1 MTHGSLFSGI
11 GGFDL
16 AAHWMGWDNT
26 FHCEWNPFGQKVLKH
41 HFPNSISYNDITKTD
56 FTVHEGRIDILTGGF
71 PCQPYSSAGER
82 LGKADER
89 HLFPEM
95 LRAIK
100 EIKPR
105 WVIGENVR
113 GLVSWGGGVVFHEV
127 CFDLEREG
135 YEVQPFLIPAAS
147 KDAPHRRERIWFIAF
162 KDTNG
167 NGRGSNKW
175 EKEPNKWEQR
185 NFSTRDNESIQ
196 TNNDEIGLITNSELH
211 ENRHSNNGGGKQEE
225 GDLRRGKES
234 NVPDSFYSDG
244 FSTNTNGIRS
254 SWGNSETIGEVRQ
267 EKQFEAQYSSK
278 GWQGFPTTPCIRGG
292 DDGLSHELDS
302 ISVSKWC
309 KESIKGYGN
318 AIVPQ
323 VAHEIFKTIEKFEN
337 SL

>member
-56 FTVHEGRIDILTGGF
+56 FTIHEGRIDILTGGF
-71 PCQPYSSAGER
+71 PCQPYSTAGLR
-82 LGKADER
+82 KGKADER

-113 GLVSWGGGVVFHEV
+113 GLVSWNGGMVFNEV
-127 CFDLEREG
+127 CDDLEREG
-135 YEVQPFLIPAAS
+135 YEVQPFLIPAAGVN
-147 KDAPHRRERIWFIAF
+147 APHQRQRIWFIAYSNN
-162 KDTNG
+162 KGRSGEPREVQKENG
-167 NGRGSNKW
+167 KISKRNNNA
-175 EKEPNKWEQR
+175 EPCNSSDG
-185 NFSTRDNESIQ
+185 NVANTESIRSSFRKLGESEKRQQIQ
-196 TNNDEIGLITNSELH
+196 TRSNIDGFNDLENATNSEDIRSKYAL
-211 ENRHSNNGGGKQEE
+211 ENGELEGGRSWQSYK
-225 GDLRRGKES
+225 R
-234 NVPDSFYSDG
+234 NFWDSFP
-244 FSTNTNGIRS
+244 
-254 SWGNSETIGEVRQ
+254 
-267 EKQFEAQYSSK
+267 SK
-278 GWQGFPTTPCIRGG
+278 SPVCGG
-292 DDGLSHELDS
+292 DDGLPRELDN
-302 ISVSKWC
+302 ITFPKWRN
-309 KESIKGYGN
+309 ESIKGFGN